1 MNRALPPFSM
11 QRYVAIWAVA
21 TLVLVAV
28 LLVLIWPFRN
38 NSGGLVSGAQ
48 PTTAANASQVDAVG
62 GSPVSNVQ
70 TAQPT
75 QLPVAGEATGTA
87 PGGGSPAGENAAGA
101 GKFFVIDTDKGR
113 IVAKLHTDASANVA
127 RTIANFEQKANSG
140 YFDGLVFHRVEDWV
154 VQGGDP
160 TGTGSGGNQI
170 PSEYNRLPFV
180 TGALGVAR
188 TGDPTQMNDSQFFIV
203 KRESSHLNGQYTN
216 WGQVVEGLDV
226 VNALAKGDRM
236 TKVRVENR

>member
-1 MNRALPPFSM
+1 VNRALPPFSV

-21 TLVLVAV
+21 TLALVAV
-28 LLVLIWPFRN
+28 LLVLIWPFGN

-48 PTTAANASQVDAVG
+48 PTTVATIPQADAG
-62 GSPVSNVQ
+62 RGSPVSQGQ

-75 QLPVAGEATGTA
+75 QMPVAGEPTGTA
-87 PGGGSPAGENAAGA
+87 PGGGSPAGGNAAGA
-101 GKFFVIDTDKGR
+101 GKFFVIDTGKGR
-113 IVAKLHTDASANVA
+113 IVARLHTDASANVA

-140 YFDGLVFHRVEDWV
+140 YFDVSNFHRVEDWV

-160 TGTGSGGNQI
+160 TGTGNGGVQI
-170 PSEYNRLPFV
+170 PSEYNELPFV

-188 TGDPTQMNDSQFFIV
+188 TVDRTQMNDSQFFIV
-203 KRESSHLNGQYTN
+203 KRDSPNLNGEYTN
-216 WGQVVEGLDV
+216 WGQVVEGMDV

>member
-28 LLVLIWPFRN
+28 LLVLTWPFGNR
-38 NSGGLVSGAQ
+38 SGGLVSGAQ
-48 PTTAANASQVDAVG
+48 PTPAATSAQADAAG
-62 GSPVSNVQ
+62 GSPVSQ
-70 TAQPT
+70 GQIAQPT
-75 QLPVAGEATGTA
+75 QMPVAGEATGTA
-87 PGGGSPAGENAAGA
+87 PVGGSPAGGNAAGA

-113 IVAKLHTDASANVA
+113 IVAKLYTDASANVA

-140 YFDGLVFHRVEDWV
+140 YFDGLIFHRVEDWV

-170 PSEYNRLPFV
+170 PSEYNQLPFV

-188 TGDPTQMNDSQFFIV
+188 TADRTQMNDSQFFIV
-203 KRESSHLNGQYTN
+203 KRESPHLNGEYTN
-216 WGQVVEGLDV
+216 WGQVVEGMDV
-226 VNALAKGDRM
+226 VNALAIGDKM

>member
-1 MNRALPPFSM
+1 M
-11 QRYVAIWAVA
+11 QRYLAIWAVA
-21 TLVLVAV
+21 TLVLVGV
-28 LLVLIWPFRN
+28 LLALSLPFRN
-38 NSGGLVSGAQ
+38 NSGQAVSSAQ
-48 PTTAANASQVDAVG
+48 PTTAAFDSQAGALG
-62 GSPVSNVQ
+62 GSPVGQ

-75 QLPVAGEATGTA
+75 QMSVAGEPTSTA
-87 PGGGSPAGENAAGA
+87 GSAASPAGGSAAGA

-113 IVAKLHTDASANVA
+113 IVAKLYTDASANVA

-140 YFDGLVFHRVEDWV
+140 YFDGLTFHRVEDWV

-170 PSEYNRLPFV
+170 PSEYNQLPFV

-188 TGDPTQMNDSQFFIV
+188 TVDRTQMNDSQFFIV
-203 KRESSHLNGQYTN
+203 KRESSHLNGEYTN
-216 WGQVVEGLDV
+216 WGQVVEGMDV
-226 VNALAKGDRM
+226 VNALAIGDKM